1 MNSSGLALSTSEVGP
16 RPFFARTSTN
26 RRKLTIGLIV
36 LSVVAGV
43 SVGGRQWMAS
53 AVRSREVVATDVAP
67 ASVRVL
73 ALQPEVVASGLRY
86 SAAVKELH
94 KAELSFRVG
103 GTVEALHQVTGHG
116 GRLRNIHEGDVI
128 PKGTALAQLD
138 RSDYRRERGV
148 AGEKLATAEARLDQQ
163 DAEFGLAQVELRR
176 TDQLVRRKA
185 STSADLDSAKAKQL
199 SAQAAVQAARRDVES
214 AKIDLEQ
221 ADANLSYCTL
231 VSPFE
236 EGTVA
241 ARYLEG
247 GERIAANQ
255 RAFLLLDLSSV
266 VIAFGVPDTAVGRL
280 SIGQT
285 FEVTSDALPGRRFEG
300 TMHKIGSMADAQTR
314 TYAVEV
320 RIDKP
325 EGLRPGM
332 IATVAFRREVK
343 AHLLPLTAI
352 VPRVAGSGYD
362 VYRVV
367 EEDGRD
373 VVRTTP
379 VVFEDVLDNR
389 IAVRLDGQAG
399 ALRDG
404 DRVVATGTHRLHD
417 GQAVQVVE

>member
-1 MNSSGLALSTSEVGP
+1 MA
-16 RPFFARTSTN
+16 
-26 RRKLTIGLIV
+26 
-36 LSVVAGV
+36 SVVK
-43 SVGGRQWMAS
+43 
-53 AVRSREVVATDVAP
+53 SREVVSTEVAP
-67 ASVRVL
+67 ASVRVVM
-73 ALQPEVVASGLRY
+73 LQPEVVASGLRY

-103 GTVEALHQVTGHG
+103 GTVESLYQVRGNG
-116 GRLRNIHEGDVI
+116 GQVRNIHEGDRV

-138 RSDYRRERGV
+138 RSDYVRERGV
-148 AGEKLATAEARLDQQ
+148 AGEKLATAEARLEQQ
-163 DAEFGLAQVELRR
+163 EADAGLAQVELRR
-176 TDQLVRRKA
+176 TDQLVRRNA
-185 STSADLDSAKAKQL
+185 STSADLDAAKAKQL
-199 SAQAAVQAARRDVES
+199 SAQAAVHAARRDVQS

-241 ARYLEG
+241 ARSIEG

-255 RAFLLLDLSSV
+255 KAFLLLDLSSV

-280 SIGQT
+280 SLGQT
-285 FEVTSDALPGRRFEG
+285 FEVTSDALPGRRFQG
-300 TMHKIGSMADAQTR
+300 TIHKIGSMADAQTR

-320 RIDKP
+320 RIDRP

-332 IATVAFRREVK
+332 MATVAFRREVN

-352 VPRVAGSGYD
+352 VPRITGSGYD
-362 VYRVV
+362 VYRVI

-373 VVRTTP
+373 VVRATP
-379 VVFEDVLDNR
+379 VEFEDVLNNR

-404 DRVVATGTHRLHD
+404 DRVVATGTHRLYD
-417 GQAVQVVE
+417 GQAVQVAE